1 MFGKEKQNMKRSM
14 LETAIG
20 ADTLRQI
27 EELVANEKKIP
38 PKVAVIGK
46 AGVGKTTTIN
56 NLFNVKWRTSHT
68 IVGTTEAE
76 TEIFELEGGGAL
88 SVTDMP
94 GLGEDIDADAEYEQI
109 YSEILPNTDI
119 VLWVMQA
126 NAKDMADDQRI
137 LRDTVL
143 PAIGDLKGR
152 LIIGLNQVDK
162 IGPELWDLKLN
173 CPSKEQAKSIVR
185 RCNDIT
191 EKLSKVVKIDNERIV
206 YYSALQRFRLY
217 DLLVAII
224 KAADDK
230 GWKFPI
236 NPADPFELADPEVQK
251 FVKQVRETR
260 KESGDK

>member
-1 MFGKEKQNMKRSM
+1 MTRTM

-27 EELVANEKKIP
+27 EKLVSKEKKKP
-38 PKVAVIGK
+38 PKLAIIGK

-56 NLFNVKWRTSHT
+56 NLFNVTWRTSHT
-68 IVGTTEAE
+68 IVGTMAAKTK
-76 TEIFELEGGGAL
+76 ICELEDGGAL

-94 GLGEDIDADAEYEQI
+94 GLGEDIDADAKYEKI
-109 YSEILPNTDI
+109 YAEVLPDTDL

-126 NAKDMADDQRI
+126 NAKDMAEDQRS
-137 LRDTVL
+137 LRNTVL
-143 PAIGDLKGR
+143 PALGDSKGH
-152 LIIGLNQVDK
+152 LIVALNQVDK
-162 IGPELWDLKLN
+162 IGPGHWNSKLN
-173 CPSKEQAKSIVR
+173 CPSEEQAKSIER
-185 RCNDIT
+185 RCKDIT
-191 EKLSKVVKIDNERIV
+191 EKLSKVVKIDKERIV

-236 NPADPFELADPEVQK
+236 NPADSFELADPEVQE
-251 FVKQVRETR
+251 FVKQVRATR
-260 KESGDK
+260 KQSGE